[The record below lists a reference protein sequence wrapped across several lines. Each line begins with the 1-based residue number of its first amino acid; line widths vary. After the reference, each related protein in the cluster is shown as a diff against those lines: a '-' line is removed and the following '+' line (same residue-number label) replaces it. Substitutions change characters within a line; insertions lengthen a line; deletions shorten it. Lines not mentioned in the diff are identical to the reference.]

1 MNSITDFIVPWV
13 KSAEPY
19 SDKHMDVA
27 WANPEIIRMMSNEN
41 LLSPSENV
49 LQAIVDAAKLGNL
62 YPGSGPELRAKLGL
76 AAGLTGDHV
85 VLGNGSTDVI
95 NFVAHTFVAP
105 GDEVVIPVPTFPMY
119 EARVKVAGG
128 KVIQVPMKP
137 DFTWDVTDILKAVT
151 PRTKLIFTCSPNNPT
166 GNQFPLADLER
177 ILALGIPTFFDE
189 AYYELEDEVV
199 SRAPMIVHYP
209 HMMVNRT
216 FSKAFGLAGLR
227 IGYILCDPALASF
240 FNRVRFPWNVS
251 QIAIAAALAAIQ
263 DLPDQQVKRQNVIA
277 GRNYIFTEI
286 NKIPGFKALPSEG
299 NFVLIDAG
307 ALGVDSLAIRDRMA
321 EKGIFI
327 RPMSGHNMP
336 MGFIRITV
344 GTPEQN
350 RLFIQTFKEY
360 IREVPAKKAGD
371 LP

>member
-1 MNSITDFIVPWV
+1 MALITDFVVPWV

-27 WANPEIIRMMSNEN
+27 WANPEIVRMMSNEN
-41 LLSPSENV
+41 LLGPSENV
-49 LQAIVDAAKLGNL
+49 LQAIMDAARLGNL
-62 YPGSGPELRAKLGL
+62 YPGSGPDLRQKLGQ
-76 AAGLTGDHV
+76 AAGLTGEHV

-95 NFVAHTFVAP
+95 NFVVHTFVEP

-128 KVIQVPMKP
+128 KVVQVPMRP
-137 DFTWDVTDILKAVT
+137 DFTWDVNAILKAVT
-151 PRTKLIFTCSPNNPT
+151 SHTKLIFTCSPNNPT
-166 GNQFPLADLER
+166 GGQFPLADLEK
-177 ILALGIPTFFDE
+177 ILALRLPTFFDE
-189 AYYELEDEVV
+189 AYYELEDQVET
-199 SRAPMIVHYP
+199 RAPMILDHP

-227 IGYILCDPALASF
+227 IGYILCDPVLASY

-251 QIAIAAALAAIQ
+251 QVAIAAALAALQ
-263 DLPDQQVKRQNVIA
+263 DVPDQQVKRQNIIA
-277 GRNYIFTEI
+277 GRNFIFAEI
-286 NKIPGFKALPSEG
+286 NKLPGLKAFPSEG

-307 ALGVDSLAIRDRMA
+307 NLGVDSLVIRDRMA

-336 MGFIRITV
+336 RGFIRITV
-344 GTPEQN
+344 GTPEHN
-350 RLFIQTFKEY
+350 RLFVETFKKY
-360 IREVPAKKAGD
+360 IQEVHSK
-371 LP
+371 

>member
-1 MNSITDFIVPWV
+1 MNNITDFVVPWV

-41 LLSPSENV
+41 LLTPSENV
-49 LQAIVDAAKLGNL
+49 LQAIVEAAKLGNL
-62 YPGSGPELRAKLGL
+62 YPGSGPELRKRLGE
-76 AAGLTGDHV
+76 AAGLTGEHV

-95 NFVAHTFVAP
+95 NFVVHTFVSP
-105 GDEVVIPVPTFPMY
+105 GMEVVIPVPTFPMY

-128 KVIQVPMKP
+128 TVVQVPMKP
-137 DFTWDVTDILKAVT
+137 DFTWDIEMILKAVT
-151 PRTKLIFTCSPNNPT
+151 PKTKLIFTCSPNNPT
-166 GNQFPLADLER
+166 GNQFPLEDLKR

-189 AYYELEDEVV
+189 AYYELENEVET
-199 SRAPMIVHYP
+199 RALMIREYP

-227 IGYILCDPALASF
+227 IGYVLCDPALASY

-251 QIAIAAALAAIQ
+251 QIAIAAALAAL
-263 DLPDQQVKRQNVIA
+263 DDKADQERKRKNVIL
-277 GRNYIFTEI
+277 GRETIAAEI

-299 NFVLIDAG
+299 NFVLIDAS
-307 ALGVDSLAIRDRMA
+307 ALGEDSLTIRDRMA
-321 EKGIFI
+321 EKGIYI

-350 RLFIQTFKEY
+350 SLFIQTFKQY
-360 IREVPAKKAGD
+360 IRETREK
-371 LP
+371 